1 MLMVRVF
8 PKCTVQN
15 ENAIVQ
21 TADFISVHVHTF
33 GTSDGKTPG
42 KIVILS
48 NHTNETDEK
57 CNILVKS
64 LCFLPEKTS
73 NFTGNE
79 LQFVHKSL
87 RLCGIFIKCRINAK

>member
-33 GTSDGKTPG
+33 ETSDGKTPG

-48 NHTNETDEK
+48 NHTCK
-57 CNILVKS
+57 KFVFFARK
-64 LCFLPEKTS
+64 
-73 NFTGNE
+73 NFK
-79 LQFVHKSL
+79 FYWK
-87 RLCGIFIKCRINAK
+87 

>member
-21 TADFISVHVHTF
+21 TADFISVHVRTF
-33 GTSDGKTPG
+33 GTSGGKMPG

-48 NHTNETDEK
+48 NHTKETDEK

-64 LCFLPEKTS
+64 LCFLPEK
-73 NFTGNE
+73 
-79 LQFVHKSL
+79 LQILLEMSYNLYISH
-87 RLCGIFIKCRINAK
+87 CGFAAFL